1 MNILILLG
9 IVYLAVGCVVS
20 IIAFIGMAQ
29 NSTDAEVYF
38 LGRPTPRWI
47 GILAITAIAVI
58 AWPWVLS
65 GRVVEFESEDDYE

>member
-1 MNILILLG
+1 MNILLLLG
-9 IVYLAVGCVVS
+9 LVYFGVGSVVA

-47 GILAITAIAVI
+47 GILAITAVAVI

-65 GRVVEFESEDDYE
+65 GRIVEFESEEDYE